1 MQIWHLLLSMNR
13 VKGKDMK
20 KLMMLVMVGFVSF
33 DVSATEVY
41 SCSFD
46 ENVSHVIPGA
56 ISEKESRYLKSLV
69 DKVKKIDTS
78 TVTYIIEGGKAFVK
92 DSVTNYEATFI
103 RTSYPSSDWPRTIV
117 HNVLFTEKSGVFPSA
132 TIISG
137 DFAVRTTVFEE
148 RAFEGISVFTSYG
161 KCIKSIL

>member
-1 MQIWHLLLSMNR
+1 M
-13 VKGKDMK
+13 
-20 KLMMLVMVGFVSF
+20 
-33 DVSATEVY
+33 SATEIY
-41 SCSFD
+41 SCSFN
-46 ENVSHVIPGA
+46 EQVQHIIPGA
-56 ISEKESRYLKSLV
+56 TIDEAGRKYLNSIV
-69 DKVKKIDTS
+69 DTVKKGEAS
-78 TVTYIIEGGKAFVK
+78 TVTYIIEGDKAFVK
-92 DSVTNYEATFI
+92 DSVTNYEANFI

-148 RAFEGISVFTSYG
+148 QAFEGISVWTSYG

>member
-1 MQIWHLLLSMNR
+1 
-13 VKGKDMK
+13 MK

-46 ENVSHVIPGA
+46 ENVTHIIPGA
-56 ISEKESRYLKSLV
+56 IDERDSRYLKSLV
-69 DKVKKIDTS
+69 DKVKKGETS
-78 TVTYIIEGGKAFVK
+78 TVTYIIEGDKAFVK

-103 RTSYPSSDWPRTIV
+103 RTSYPSSDWPSSIV
-117 HNVLFTEKSGVFPSA
+117 HNVLFTEKSGLFPSA

-137 DFAVRTTVFEE
+137 DFAVRTSVIEEPVFK
-148 RAFEGISVFTSYG
+148 GISVWTSYG
-161 KCIKSIL
+161 KCIKSLL